1 MKDKIG
7 TIIMSIIIILI
18 LAVFGVFGMIMW
30 EEIKAMQV
38 TVEPENFKTTV
49 SKNTNTTQ
57 EIETPNIKT
66 SALEDIKDNPNI
78 TQNVDYS
85 NVNVDKY
92 FYNQLENE
100 SKIIYKAFESNK
112 ENMKSGTYKIELG
125 DSFSNLLNTANGQDE
140 LGDYYQSAIEA
151 YTYDNPDVFC
161 LSPNKMYLNIET
173 TTRGSKTTYY
183 VYIDNG
189 DKSNYL
195 IDEFSSKQEVESA
208 ISQIESVKN
217 QLVSKKTG
225 DTYNDIKLVHDYLVD
240 NVEYDTSISKPNI
253 YNTYGALINHVA
265 VCEGYARSF
274 KYIMDNMGIPCVLVI
289 GKGTNS
295 KGETENHAWNYIE
308 LKGAWYAIDTTWDDP
323 VVTGVGT
330 ASQKSRY
337 KYFLKG
343 SNTFNKDHTPSGN
356 FTPNGKTFT
365 YPQLNVQDN

>member
-92 FYNQLENE
+92 FYNQIENE

-151 YTYDNPDVFC
+151 YTYDNPDVFY

-195 IDEFSSKQEVESA
+195 IDEFSSKKEVESA

-253 YNTYGALINHVA
+253 YNTYGALINHMA